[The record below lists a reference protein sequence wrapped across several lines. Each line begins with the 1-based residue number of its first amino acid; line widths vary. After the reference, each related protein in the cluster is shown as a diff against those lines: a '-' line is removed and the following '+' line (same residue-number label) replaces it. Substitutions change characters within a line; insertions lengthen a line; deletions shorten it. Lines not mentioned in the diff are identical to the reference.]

1 MKNLCFIT
9 IASIICLSCSNKPEG
24 YVDYNKLNKLN
35 ELKRLTCKVENIDLS
50 NSKVL
55 TEQDFMHN
63 YVTEPN
69 YIRLDNSVPLGQ
81 IEKIRKYKN
90 NFYILSN
97 DKIYIFNGKG
107 KYLKTI
113 DYKGHGRNE
122 YIVLRDFQILPKEN
136 IILGIDDK
144 EKKIFKFSLRTGK
157 CLGTMDEIV
166 ASPFARKIGKYYIH
180 SLLYG
185 NDANLEDSHLI
196 IVTDGKKTIAKQFS
210 MPPIIEHAIMEN
222 NIYEHSHYA
231 TFIPLYSDTVYSIND
246 NLTYYPKY
254 VVKQKK
260 SLWSKKNE
268 KINSNQVIKMLQTQ
282 SYTYL
287 SPETFM
293 ETKNGI
299 IFSLKHG
306 DKYAIYNK
314 HYLYDKVKRNIYE
327 IQTGV
332 YREKIDRIFP
342 FSISFTD
349 DNSFYGYYRDMSD
362 YKVLLKYGYLKN
374 GQLFDI
380 IKESKKGDNPVL
392 VEFKLKN

>member
-24 YVDYNKLNKLN
+24 YVDYNKLN

-69 YIRLDNSVPLGQ
+69 YIQLDNSVPLGQ

-136 IILGIDDK
+136 IILGIDDR

-196 IVTDGKKTIAKQFS
+196 VVTDGKKTIAKQFS
-210 MPPIIEHAIMEN
+210 MPPITENAFVEN
-222 NIYEHSHYA
+222 NLYEHGHYA
-231 TFIPLYSDTVYSIND
+231 TFIPLYSDTVYCIND
-246 NLTYYPKY
+246 NLTCYPKY

-260 SLWSKKNE
+260 S
-268 KINSNQVIKMLQTQ
+268 I
-282 SYTYL
+282 
-287 SPETFM
+287 
-293 ETKNGI
+293 
-299 IFSLKHG
+299 
-306 DKYAIYNK
+306 
-314 HYLYDKVKRNIYE
+314 
-327 IQTGV
+327 
-332 YREKIDRIFP
+332 
-342 FSISFTD
+342 
-349 DNSFYGYYRDMSD
+349 
-362 YKVLLKYGYLKN
+362 
-374 GQLFDI
+374 
-380 IKESKKGDNPVL
+380 
-392 VEFKLKN
+392 

>member
-1 MKNLCFIT
+1 MTKYINVIFLIC
-9 IASIICLSCSNKPEG
+9 ICLTSCNTKPDC
-24 YVDYNKLNKLN
+24 YVDYDHLK

-69 YIRLDNSVPLGQ
+69 YIQLDNSVPLGQ
-81 IEKIRKYKN
+81 IEKIRKYNN
-90 NFYILSN
+90 NFYILSD

-136 IILGIDDK
+136 IILGIDDR

-196 IVTDGKKTIAKQFS
+196 VVTDGKKTIAKQFS
-210 MPPIIEHAIMEN
+210 MPPITENAFVEN
-222 NIYEHSHYA
+222 NLYEHGHYA
-231 TFIPLYSDTVYSIND
+231 TFIPLYSDTVYCIND

>member
-24 YVDYNKLNKLN
+24 YVDYNKLN

-69 YIRLDNSVPLGQ
+69 YIQLDNSVPLGQ

-136 IILGIDDK
+136 IILGIDDR

-196 IVTDGKKTIAKQFS
+196 VVTDGKKTIAKQFS
-210 MPPIIEHAIMEN
+210 MPPITENAFVEN
-222 NIYEHSHYA
+222 NLYEHGHYA
-231 TFIPLYSDTVYSIND
+231 TFIPLYSDTVYCIND

-260 SLWSKKNE
+260 SIWSKKNE
-268 KINSNQVIKMLQTQ
+268 SIKYQQVSDMLKTQ

-287 SPETFM
+287 SPGMFM
-293 ETKNGI
+293 EAKHGI
-299 IFSLKHG
+299 ILGLSIGNNYGLSN
-306 DKYAIYNK
+306 KYYF
-314 HYLYDKVKRNIYE
+314 YDKIK
-327 IQTGV
+327 
-332 YREKIDRIFP
+332 
-342 FSISFTD
+342 
-349 DNSFYGYYRDMSD
+349 
-362 YKVLLKYGYLKN
+362 KN
-374 GQLFDI
+374 LQ
-380 IKESKKGDNPVL
+380 
-392 VEFKLKN
+392 

>member
-1 MKNLCFIT
+1 MKKYIFLFFFLGT
-9 IASIICLSCSNKPEG
+9 LLTSCYTNPEG
-24 YVDYNKLNKLN
+24 YVDYNKLN

-63 YVTEPN
+63 YITEPN
-69 YIRLDNSVPLGQ
+69 YIQLDNSVPLGQ

-144 EKKIFKFSLRTGK
+144 EKKIFNFSLRTGK

-196 IVTDGKKTIAKQFS
+196 VVTDGKKTIAKQFS
-210 MPPIIEHAIMEN
+210 MPPITENAFVEN
-222 NIYEHSHYA
+222 NLYEHGHYA
-231 TFIPLYSDTVYSIND
+231 TFIPLYSDTVYCIND

-260 SLWSKKNE
+260 SIWSKKNE
-268 KINSNQVIKMLQTQ
+268 SIE
-282 SYTYL
+282 L
-287 SPETFM
+287 S
-293 ETKNGI
+293 
-299 IFSLKHG
+299 H
-306 DKYAIYNK
+306 
-314 HYLYDKVKRNIYE
+314 VRNHMHIL
-327 IQTGV
+327 T
-332 YREKIDRIFP
+332 
-342 FSISFTD
+342 
-349 DNSFYGYYRDMSD
+349 
-362 YKVLLKYGYLKN
+362 
-374 GQLFDI
+374 
-380 IKESKKGDNPVL
+380 
-392 VEFKLKN
+392 

>member
-1 MKNLCFIT
+1 MKKYIFLFFFLGT
-9 IASIICLSCSNKPEG
+9 LLTSCYTNPEG
-24 YVDYNKLNKLN
+24 YVDYNKLN

-69 YIRLDNSVPLGQ
+69 YIQLDNSVPLGQ

-113 DYKGHGRNE
+113 DHKGHGRNE

-136 IILGIDDK
+136 IILGIDDR

-196 IVTDGKKTIAKQFS
+196 VVTDGKKKIAKQFS
-210 MPPIIEHAIMEN
+210 MPPITENAFVEN
-222 NIYEHSHYA
+222 NLYEHGHYA
-231 TFIPLYSDTVYSIND
+231 TFIPLYSDTVYCIND

-260 SLWSKKNE
+260 SIWSKKNE
-268 KINSNQVIKMLQTQ
+268 SIKYQQVSDMLKTQ

-287 SPETFM
+287 SPGMFM
-293 ETKNGI
+293 EAKHGI
-299 IFSLKHG
+299 ILGLSIGNNYGLSN
-306 DKYAIYNK
+306 KYYF
-314 HYLYDKVKRNIYE
+314 YDKIKKNIYE
-327 IQTGV
+327 LETGMFK
-332 YREKIDRIFP
+332 EKTDRVFP
-342 FSISFTD
+342 TFLSFTA
-349 DNSFYGYYRDMSD
+349 DNSFYGYYQDISV
-362 YKVLLKYGYLKN
+362 YKFLLDSNLLKKGKLYN
-374 GQLFDI
+374 I
-380 IKESKKGDNPVL
+380 IKNSKKGDNPVL